1 VDVGGRTVLPGAV
14 DVHVHGGAG
23 AAFTETD
30 PERLRS
36 IVRLNRE
43 QGVTTM
49 VGGLVAASPADTLA
63 QVAALAELTEAGE
76 IAGSFL
82 EGPWISE
89 HRHGA
94 HDPALLREPDLA
106 EFDRIV
112 KAGRG
117 SIRMITVAPELP
129 GALDLI
135 RAAASE
141 GITVA
146 VGHTEAT
153 YDQARAAFDAGATM
167 ATHLYNAMRPFNHR
181 EPGPIGAVLN
191 DERVVM
197 ELINDGVHVHPGA
210 AQVAFDAAGSERIA
224 LVTDAMA
231 ATGLGDGTYSLGKLE
246 VRVEGGRALLA
257 DGTIASSTIVLP
269 EAIRRMRHDR
279 RSGGAPPRGAGRARG
294 GPGRRGPLGR
304 HRAGP
309 GPGHPRGRL
318 AGAGFPRRPAGPR
331 RRPGRGR
338 RRAPRRVGP
347 PALTLPPRRP
357 SRRCGEERG
366 ARRPLLPSART
377 VSGRCAPR
385 FSPPDL
391 PPTYFVAIFGAAC
404 RNARIAPC
412 VENGTSGR
420 GSHPYPGRRSEL
432 PLR

>member
-1 VDVGGRTVLPGAV
+1 MGANTTTLTNARLLTPEGFRLGWLHIERGRIRSLGTGALPAEAGPAVDAGGRTVLPGAV

-30 PERLRS
+30 PERLLS
-36 IVRLNRE
+36 IVRFNRE
-43 QGVTTM
+43 QGVTTV

-76 IAGSFL
+76 IAGSYL

-106 EFDRIV
+106 EFAQIV

-117 SIRMITVAPELP
+117 HIRMITVAPELP

-135 RAAASE
+135 RAAVSE

-153 YDQARAAFDAGATM
+153 YDQARAAFDAGASM
-167 ATHLYNAMRPFNHR
+167 ATHLYNAMRPLNHR
-181 EPGPIGAVLN
+181 EPGPIGAALT
-191 DERVVM
+191 DERIVL
-197 ELINDGVHVHPGA
+197 ELINDGVHVHPAA

-269 EAIRRMRHDR
+269 DAIRRAVRTVPGVDLAAAA
-279 RSGGAPPRGAGRARG
+279 RSAATVPARALGIPEVGSLEPGFHADLLVLDDDLGVAGVVHRGEW
-294 GPGRRGPLGR
+294 
-304 HRAGP
+304 
-309 GPGHPRGRL
+309 
-318 AGAGFPRRPAGPR
+318 
-331 RRPGRGR
+331 
-338 RRAPRRVGP
+338 V
-347 PALTLPPRRP
+347 
-357 SRRCGEERG
+357 
-366 ARRPLLPSART
+366 RPL
-377 VSGRCAPR
+377 
-385 FSPPDL
+385 
-391 PPTYFVAIFGAAC
+391 
-404 RNARIAPC
+404 
-412 VENGTSGR
+412 
-420 GSHPYPGRRSEL
+420 
-432 PLR
+432 